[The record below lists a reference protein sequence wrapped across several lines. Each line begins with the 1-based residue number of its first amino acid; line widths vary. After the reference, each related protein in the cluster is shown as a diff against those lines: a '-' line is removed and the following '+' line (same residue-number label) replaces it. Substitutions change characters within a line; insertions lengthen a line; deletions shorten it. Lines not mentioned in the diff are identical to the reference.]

1 MTPDRTLRAK
11 TYVLLVLIVG
21 FASVGNVLLSK
32 GMKQIGAVND
42 WSAAA
47 LAGLLGR
54 TLSNATIWLGIGSL
68 LLFFV
73 FYLLVLSWADYSY
86 VLPASAAG
94 YAVVPLLGYIVLGEA
109 VTSARWAGVAL
120 ICLGVALVGRTPPR
134 TTEQF

>member
-1 MTPDRTLRAK
+1 MTPDRTLHAK
-11 TYVLLVLIVG
+11 TYVLLVLIVA

>member
-11 TYVLLVLIVG
+11 TYVLLVLIVA

-32 GMKQIGAVND
+32 GMKQVGAVND

-47 LAGLLGR
+47 LADLLGR

>member
-11 TYVLLVLIVG
+11 TYVLLVLIVA

-42 WSAAA
+42 WSAAT
-47 LAGLLGR
+47 LADLLGR

-94 YAVVPLLGYIVLGEA
+94 YAVVPLLGYIVLGET